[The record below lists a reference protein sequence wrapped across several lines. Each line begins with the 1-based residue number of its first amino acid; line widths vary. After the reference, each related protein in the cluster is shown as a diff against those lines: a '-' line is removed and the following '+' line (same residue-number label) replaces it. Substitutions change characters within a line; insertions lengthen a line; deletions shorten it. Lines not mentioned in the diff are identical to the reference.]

1 MTIHRDDLRA
11 LIHLLA
17 LAPLYLSFVT
27 LPWLAWALPVLGV
40 AALIAPRLPWLQALS
55 RTKGLD
61 AGIISFPL
69 AIALALFLSIAFAP
83 PLGLG
88 EGQALLLARAA
99 CLPLWLADPIQ
110 GVMGRRAPPSPSRKS
125 PVGLKVTVP
134 LLMGVTM
141 WWAFSSVGGTNLGAA
156 IFGLGFAAGMV
167 ALLGQ
172 PSWRTQ
178 DRLLLS
184 LGLVAWAFGVPA
196 IAGLG
201 PIGAYGAILSLPLLL
216 AAWVETWW
224 RWGPD
229 NPVLVLLCWLGYAG
243 LLSLLP

>member
-27 LPWLAWALPVLGV
+27 LPWLAWALPVLGF
-40 AALIAPRLPWLQALS
+40 AALLLPRLPLLQALS

-61 AGIISFPL
+61 AGIISFPF
-69 AIALALFLSIAFAP
+69 AIALALLLSIAFARH
-83 PLGLG
+83 LGLG

-110 GVMGRRAPPSPSRKS
+110 GVMGRRSPPSPSRKS
-125 PVGLKVTVP
+125 TAGLRVTVP

-141 WWAFSSVGGTNLGAA
+141 WWAFASVGTSLGETIYA
-156 IFGLGFAAGMV
+156 LGFAAGML

-196 IAGLG
+196 IVGLG

-229 NPVLVLLCWLGYAG
+229 NPVLVVVAWLGYAG
-243 LLSLLP
+243 LLFSLP